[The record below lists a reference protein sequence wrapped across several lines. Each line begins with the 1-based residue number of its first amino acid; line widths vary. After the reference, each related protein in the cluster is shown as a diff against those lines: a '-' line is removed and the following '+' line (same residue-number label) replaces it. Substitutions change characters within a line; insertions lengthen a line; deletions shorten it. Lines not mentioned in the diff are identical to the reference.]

1 MGKHTIMESK
11 MKQVIRAIVKF
22 ALKITVTDQYNNQ
35 QSKVVLKAI
44 FGALR
49 PWWLSAY
56 DSCLNGDTF
65 NVPELHLHES
75 GNPYRGFKDHHHDIL
90 NTFCQVIAEEFGYV
104 NSDEEWNNEPDD
116 SDADA
121 QWLDNAYGTNY

>member
-1 MGKHTIMESK
+1 
-11 MKQVIRAIVKF
+11 MKQVIRAIVKL
-22 ALKITVTDQYNNQ
+22 ALN
-35 QSKVVLKAI
+35 LKRDSRETAFLLKTI

-65 NVPELHLHES
+65 NVPELFIHPDAS

-90 NTFCQVIAEEFGYV
+90 GTFCEVIAEEFGYV
-104 NSDEEWNNEPDD
+104 NSDEKWNNEPDD

-121 QWLDNAYGTNY
+121 QWLDNAYGTND